1 MPTSK
6 VTFAI
11 GGTSIQVEG
20 PDGPTDVSMQ
30 PQWVT
35 DQTAD
40 LTRISYR
47 TTSTVKTTWKLQLSN
62 LTLASWKALRGFFYS
77 TAAGPENA
85 FTYTHTDGTVYAN
98 CRFAMTQLE
107 PRRANANEIA
117 VSVTIEVPGH
127 VDP

>member
-1 MPTSK
+1 MAASSK
-6 VTFAI
+6 VGFTL

-20 PDGPTDVSMQ
+20 PDGPTDVSVQ

-47 TTSTVKTTWKLQLSN
+47 TTSTALTTWKLQLSN
-62 LTLASWKALRGFFYS
+62 LTLASMKALRSFFYT
-77 TAAGPENA
+77 TAKGPENTW
-85 FTYTHTDGTVYAN
+85 TYTHTDGQTYTA
-98 CRFAMTQLE
+98 RFAMTNLE
-107 PRRANANEIA
+107 PKRANANEY
-117 VSVTIEVPGH
+117 SVALTIEVSGF